1 MENMNEVLFE
11 NLNYGAYILDYE
23 TGSFSENVKY
33 ASAEF
38 NKLHVRSVRLP
49 EGRGNIV
56 YLLADTFENSIVM
69 ANGQNFIIPPSYRKF
84 YYPWF
89 STGLFMGR
97 RYKMNV
103 TKQKKQ
109 RNDLI
114 TKKTKLKL
122 YSVRNIQPG
131 LTENLLFS
139 TADIYSSIKPIMQ
152 RFSIRKNYENFFPQF
167 ISILNKLSPT
177 ADITQQKDRLTNGRV
192 LLIDASSFNFQSGAD
207 LETNK
212 TNPLYLIYLAFLRNK
227 TLSNL
232 GVDMDMLICSKNMF
246 MKFNPKKV
254 TMQNWSTFRRA
265 MFRIINANLDDYTD
279 GLSDADKKEIDITS
293 KDRILAGVINDVIDP
308 YTKMISTSTKA
319 VLADAVETSVKKQA
333 AKTVALDQA
342 IKDDKKAIAKNIGG
356 SSGTDLSQSGPSNPI
371 LKTTIMHQHLTVDPL
386 DKKRSELFKSIA
398 GNYQPLGVKTG
409 MIVDDPEEEEIY
421 DDEFIDIDE
430 VEDEISDD
438 VTEVLT
444 TDEEVAVTVLDEIQ
458 DKKVPLDIPQISP
471 INSAR
476 DQKLREAQKKV
487 VVKTETIEQILSRD
501 STNVPIKESDKS
513 AVMHTSNQNMRH
525 IKFAN
530 FDKTY
535 IDELYA
541 KDIIACFDML
551 KDQNPPFYITNIE
564 VRDTS
569 SVMDLKDTWVVTLV
583 DENKKKSTVKVDIP
597 KFTDDRFM
605 LIDGTKYIILKQ
617 NFYNPIV
624 KDTPDT
630 VIVTT
635 NFNKITIDRK
645 ATKSLTTIERI
656 FSLIRKTG
664 DVKTFVTG
672 DSTKGNMKYISTLEY
687 DELSRRLFKFSSG
700 NCEIYFSRDYI
711 NTNLSDKIPSDIK
724 GTEFFIGMEGSTPIL
739 INENSGLDRSGRTIS
754 EIIESNLSEEYK
766 AIYKSIKAP
775 AQSMYAEGKLAGQ
788 WIPIIAA
795 LIVWEGLTGT
805 LNKMKI
811 RWKFDPTAKKVPVG
825 TTGTKYIR
833 FADGVLEYES
843 KMYAELILNGLSKLH
858 PEKMKFSDFDTE
870 EGYADYIYSQWGTY
884 KGIVQLKNFK
894 RSLVDP
900 ITKDVC
906 KDLYLPTDPSE
917 LLIHAVILLCDNAY
931 VSKASDKSYRVRSI
945 EMIPSILYSCL
956 MAQYNSH
963 IESGRRLPMTLNQR
977 AVISKLIAEKTVE
990 GYSTLN
996 PVIEVAKTHTISTKG
1011 YKGSNSDHS
1020 YDEQKRSYDP
1030 SSIGKIAIST
1040 SADANVGINKS
1051 LVIEPTIANA
1061 RGYRDRVDDIEAL
1074 TDVNVFSPVEML
1086 TPGTSRNEDPIRT
1099 AIAGKQSQ
1107 HVVPV
1112 ADASPS
1118 LVSNGFDE
1126 AVQFHLSNDFVIN
1139 AEEDG
1144 EVVDSNEELG
1154 FIIVKYKS
1162 GKTKAISTKVDVV
1175 KNSGGGFYIA
1185 NQLKPVY
1192 TKVGEKFKKDEPLA
1206 YHDKYF
1212 KYSRMNG
1219 LRYAI
1224 GPIVKM
1230 AIMSSYNT
1238 YEDAGICTE
1247 TLADRMKT
1255 SIVYQENGRFKRNNN
1270 ILNMVKIGDHV
1281 NIGDSLIKFDV
1292 SVEDNELAKYLSKLS
1307 EENAELLEE
1316 ETKNDIKTMHAGKII
1331 DIKVYTLLPPES
1343 LSPSLG
1349 KVVKQYF
1356 DKGNAKKEFLNKYD
1370 QSSGVIKAGYMIT
1383 DSTEPIVNR
1392 YNSIKGNKG
1401 IDVLIEIYIE
1411 HDDVMGVGDKI
1422 ALYSANKQ
1430 IISEVIPKGFEP
1442 YSEFRPD
1449 EEISVM
1455 TSPGTIARRMT
1466 PAVIAVSA
1474 AMKVQIEL
1482 KRKIKA
1488 EIKYK

>member
-1 MENMNEVLFE
+1 MENMNEILFE
-11 NLNYGAYILDYE
+11 NLDYGAYILDYQF
-23 TGSFSENVKY
+23 GSFSENVKY
-33 ASAEF
+33 ATAEF
-38 NKLHVRSVRLP
+38 NKLHVNKVRLP

-56 YLLADTFENSIVM
+56 YLLTDTFENSILM
-69 ANGQNFIIPPSYRKF
+69 TNGQNFIIPPSYRKF

-89 STGLFMGR
+89 SIGFFMGR
-97 RYKMNV
+97 RYKMST
-103 TKQKKQ
+103 TKERKQ
-109 RNDLI
+109 RDLLI
-114 TKKTKLKL
+114 TQRTKLKP
-122 YSVRNIQPG
+122 YTIRTIQDG
-131 LTENLLFS
+131 TTENIIFATS
-139 TADIYSSIKPIMQ
+139 DIYTAVKPIMKTFNVQ
-152 RFSIRKNYENFFPQF
+152 KNYNMFLPEF
-167 ISILNKLSPT
+167 ITILHKLSPKK
-177 ADITQQKDRLTNGRV
+177 DPTQQRDRLTNGRV
-192 LLIDASSFNFQSGAD
+192 LMIDASSFNFKSGDD
-207 LETNK
+207 LESNK
-212 TNPLYLIYLAFLRNK
+212 TNPLFLIYLAFLRNRSL
-227 TLSNL
+227 TTL
-232 GVDMDMLICSKNMF
+232 GVDMDILICAKNMF
-246 MKFNPKKV
+246 MKFNPSKL
-254 TMQNWSTFRRA
+254 TMDKWSMFRRA
-265 MFRIINANLDDYTD
+265 LFRIMNANLDDYTNN
-279 GLSDADKKEIDITS
+279 LSEEDKKEIDMTS
-293 KDRILAGVINDVIDP
+293 RDRIAKTVVDNIIDP
-308 YTKMISTSTKA
+308 YTKMVSPSTKA
-319 VLADAVETSVKKQA
+319 VLADAVENTLKKQA
-333 AKTVALDQA
+333 AKVSILDKA
-342 IKDDKKAIAKNIGG
+342 IKDEKKAIGKNIGDKSEEPSIFKQSLQR
-356 SSGTDLSQSGPSNPI
+356 SS
-371 LKTTIMHQHLTVDPL
+371 IMHPNLLADPL
-386 DKKRSELFKSIA
+386 DKKRSDLFKAI
-398 GNYQPLGVKTG
+398 GDDYQPLGVVIGKL
-409 MIVDDPEEEEIY
+409 VDDEPDEEDEE
-421 DDEFIDIDE
+421 FLIDE
-430 VEDEISDD
+430 VEDEIGDD
-438 VTEVLT
+438 VSEILT
-444 TDEEVAVTVLDEIQ
+444 TDEEVAAAVLDEIQ
-458 DKKVPLDIPQISP
+458 DRKVPLIVPEIAP

-476 DQKLREAQKKV
+476 DKKLREAQKKI
-487 VVKTETIEQILSRD
+487 VVKSETIEEILSRD
-501 STNVPIKESDKS
+501 ATNVPIKDDDKS

-541 KDIIACFDML
+541 KDIIACFDSL
-551 KDQNPPFYITNIE
+551 KDNNPPFYITNIE
-564 VRDTS
+564 VKDTS
-569 SVMDLKDTWVVTLV
+569 TVMDLKDTWVVSLI
-583 DENKKKSTVKVDIP
+583 DENKKRYTIRVDIP
-597 KFTDDRFM
+597 KFMDDRFM

-630 VIVTT
+630 VILTT

-664 DVKTFVTG
+664 DTKVFVTG
-672 DSTKGNMKYISTLEY
+672 DSTRGNMKYLSTLEY
-687 DELSRRLFKFSSG
+687 DELSRRLFKFSSSS
-700 NCEIYFSRDYI
+700 CELYFSRDYI
-711 NTNLSDKIPSDIK
+711 KSNLEDKIPADIK
-724 GTEFFIGMEGSTPIL
+724 GTEFFIGMEGENPVL
-739 INENSGLDRSGRTIS
+739 INEDTGLDRTGRTIS
-754 EIIESNLSEEYK
+754 EIIEANLSDEYK
-766 AIYKSIKAP
+766 AIYKSTKAP
-775 AQSMYAEGKLAGQ
+775 SQSMFAEGKLAGQ
-788 WIPIIAA
+788 MIPVIAT
-795 LIVWEGLTGT
+795 LLVWEGLTGT

-811 RWKFDPTAKKVPVG
+811 RWKFDQGAKKVPAN
-825 TTGTKYIR
+825 TIGTKYIR

-843 KMYAELILNGLSKLH
+843 KTFAELILNGLAKLH
-858 PEKMKFSDFDTE
+858 PEKMKFEEFDTE
-870 EGYADYIYSQWGTY
+870 VGYVDYIYSQWGSY
-884 KGIVQLKNFK
+884 KGITQLKAFK
-894 RSLVDP
+894 RSLIDP

-917 LLIHAVILLCDNAY
+917 LLIHAVKLLCDNAY

-945 EMIPSILYSCL
+945 EMIPGILYSCL
-956 MAQYNSH
+956 MKQYNSH

-977 AVISKLIAEKTVE
+977 AVISALIAEKTVE
-990 GYSTLN
+990 AYSTLN

-1040 SADANVGINKS
+1040 SADANVGINKA

-1061 RGYRDRVDDIEAL
+1061 RGYRDKVDDIETL

-1086 TPGTSRNEDPIRT
+1086 TPGTSRIEDPIRT

-1112 ADASPS
+1112 ADAAPS

-1126 AVQFHLSNDFVIN
+1126 AVQFHLSDDFVIN
-1139 AEEDG
+1139 AKDDG
-1144 EVVDSNEELG
+1144 EVIDVNEDLG
-1154 FIIVKYKS
+1154 FIVVKYKT
-1162 GKTKAISTKVDVV
+1162 GETRAISTKVDVV
-1175 KNSGGGFYIA
+1175 KNSGGGFYMS
-1185 NQLKPVY
+1185 NKLQPVY
-1192 TKVGEKFKKDEPLA
+1192 TKVGQKFKKDEPLA

-1212 KYSRMNG
+1212 KYSKMNG

-1230 AIMSSYNT
+1230 AIVSSYNT

-1247 TLADRMKT
+1247 LLANRMKT

-1270 ILNMVKIGDHV
+1270 ILNMVKIGDTV

-1292 SVEDNELAKYLSKLS
+1292 SVEENELAKYLSKLS

-1316 ETKNDIKTMHAGKII
+1316 ETKNDIKTMHAGKVV
-1331 DIKVYTLLPPES
+1331 DIKVYTLLDPDS

-1349 KVVKQYF
+1349 AVVKRYF
-1356 DKGNAKKEFLNKYD
+1356 DRGISKKEYLNKFD
-1370 QSSGVIKAGYMIT
+1370 QSNGVVKAGYMIA

-1411 HDDVMGVGDKI
+1411 HDDVMGVGDKV

-1430 IISEVIPKGFEP
+1430 IISEVIPKGYEP

-1466 PAVIAVSA
+1466 PAVISVSA